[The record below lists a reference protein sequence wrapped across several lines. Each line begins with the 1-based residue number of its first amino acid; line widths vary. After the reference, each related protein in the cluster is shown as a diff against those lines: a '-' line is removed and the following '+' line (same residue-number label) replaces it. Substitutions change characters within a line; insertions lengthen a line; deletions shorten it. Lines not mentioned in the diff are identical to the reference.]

1 MSDTKAWGDCGM
13 CGGTGKIGLITDAY
27 DEFCPECKQRIPE
40 QAPCPTCLAHFKAV
54 DEAVEQERERCAGL
68 DIGISR
74 DMKEASP
81 ILRKN
86 ELFAA
91 GWHEAAKR
99 YTEAIR
105 HPQGQPQGG
114 KE

>member
-54 DEAVEQERERCAGL
+54 GEAVEKEREGCVAYCRARALIQGVELAREICEERH
-68 DIGISR
+68 IS
-74 DMKEASP
+74 
-81 ILRKN
+81 
-86 ELFAA
+86 
-91 GWHEAAKR
+91 
-99 YTEAIR
+99 
-105 HPQGQPQGG
+105 QPQGG
-114 KE
+114 KP